1 MKPINSHQNSSAIVP
16 NIFDAFANTD
26 FLLPLVL
33 GNLLS
38 SRLWDLSGKIQEKLA
53 STSEISLGSRP
64 SADDP
69 LRAVRAIQRQLDRH
83 FTHLNAGIVSVTFG
97 ELSLVDERQ
106 RLGEDLVNN
115 AVELIKGTFL
125 QRLEEQTLP
134 AEAVSALISQIE
146 QDRFPAYFYKTF
158 DVVLA
163 NRTLTGRRTNAPMGL
178 TSCLDEVAIFA
189 ALVMTMPEANVE
201 RIIVL
206 ASAAHYSAFGWTSE
220 GETWWLY
227 GKNNLLTMHDWQEL
241 VEQKFQGD
249 CQRAFDC
256 FLGDMDRI
264 VCSSGLFDLKTGKT
278 EIPDTLTAE
287 IIQKLDV
294 FFGSRIVQLSN
305 ALALPVSR
313 TSESPLAPILRELLG
328 SKSLEHARARLVSD
342 QVPNTLSV
350 LYSYRSLEVPD
361 IYPYL
366 ATARHQPLCKVR
378 ASALHS
384 CEDAIALIRL
394 IKGKESIFGDRSRI
408 AMPDETLSLETG
420 TDRDKALLLHVLLEH
435 LNLRQHHQMPIL
447 TRFTNE
453 DSFVCHQDAC
463 FSLRTLNDTEPPVDG
478 VLWQFSSFA
487 E

>member
-1 MKPINSHQNSSAIVP
+1 MKIINVDLNRSAIAP
-16 NIFDAFANTD
+16 NIFDAFADTD

-53 STSEISLGSRP
+53 STSETSLGSHP
-64 SADDP
+64 SADDS
-69 LRAVRAIQRQLDRH
+69 LKVVRAIQRQLDRH
-83 FTHLNAGIVSVTFG
+83 FTHLNAGIVSDTFG
-97 ELSLVDERQ
+97 ELSLADERE
-106 RLGEDLVNN
+106 RLGDALVNN
-115 AVELIKGTFL
+115 AVERIKETFL
-125 QRLEEQTLP
+125 QRLQEQTLP
-134 AEAVSALISQIE
+134 ADAVTALISQIE
-146 QDRFPAYFYKTF
+146 HDRFPAYFYKTF

-163 NRTLTGRRTNAPMGL
+163 NRTLTGRRSNAPMGL

-206 ASAAHYSAFGWTSE
+206 ASAAHYSAFGWTSD

-227 GKNNLLTMHDWQEL
+227 GKNNLLTMHGWQAL

-264 VCSSGLFDLKTGKT
+264 ICSSGLFDLKTGNT
-278 EIPDTLTAE
+278 EIPDVLTAE
-287 IIQKLDV
+287 IIQKLDD
-294 FFGSRIVQLSN
+294 FFGARIVQLSN

-313 TSESPLAPILRELLG
+313 TSESLLAPILRELLG
-328 SKSLEHARARLVSD
+328 SQSLEHARARLVSD

-366 ATARHQPLCKVR
+366 TTARHQPLCKAR
-378 ASALHS
+378 ANALNS
-384 CEDAIALIRL
+384 REEAIALISQ

-408 AMPDETLSLETG
+408 AMPDETLSLDTG
-420 TDRDKALLLHVLLEH
+420 TDRDQALLLHVLLEH
-435 LNLRQHHQMPIL
+435 LNLRQPHQMPIL
-447 TRFTNE
+447 TRFTKE
-453 DSFVCHQDAC
+453 DSFVCQQGEC
-463 FSLRTLNDTEPPVDG
+463 LSLRTLSVVQPPVDG
-478 VLWQFSSFA
+478 VLWQLSS
-487 E
+487 